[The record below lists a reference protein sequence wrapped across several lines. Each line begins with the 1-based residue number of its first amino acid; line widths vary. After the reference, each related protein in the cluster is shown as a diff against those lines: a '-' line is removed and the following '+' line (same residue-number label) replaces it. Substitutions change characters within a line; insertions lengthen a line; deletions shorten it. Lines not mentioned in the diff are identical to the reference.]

1 MKSIWNWII
10 NNPNRAMFLVPILL
24 VATISISHVVTW
36 YDMSNPISWAI
47 YLSIA
52 IEIGAMSALVAAT
65 NKIKGGVWFMFGL
78 VTFIQ
83 MIGNI
88 FYSYV
93 QIDATGELFRNWV
106 ELTGPIWEMMGTEL
120 SDIIGLKRYLAF
132 LEGGLLPLIS
142 LTSLHFFVNYEKE
155 KEVEVVAS
163 VPEGMEFNKPYP
175 IPNVDDEVDDTPKT
189 SKSDSDHLPNVDDD
203 VDDIDKWVDYE
214 TPNTSIPPKFI
225 DIKVPEDFDEDH
237 ATDMVMNRMVDE
249 IMEEEGHETVG
260 DLIESLNEDK
270 EVDLTQFVSPGIST
284 KEIDNKEESI
294 TEEVVT
300 EIEENSID
308 TQDIIIEEELVK
320 ETPQIIENV
329 VVDNKPPNK
338 RMGIDRIR

>member
-155 KEVEVVAS
+155 KEDEVVDDT
-163 VPEGMEFNKPYP
+163 K
-175 IPNVDDEVDDTPKT
+175 IPNNEPTQLHDVDDE
-189 SKSDSDHLPNVDDD
+189 
-203 VDDIDKWVDYE
+203 
-214 TPNTSIPPKFI
+214 
-225 DIKVPEDFDEDH
+225 FDEDH
-237 ATDMVMNRMVDE
+237 ALDMVMNDIVEDL
-249 IMEEEGHETVG
+249 MEEEGHETVG
-260 DLIESLNEDK
+260 DLIESLNEEK